1 MTKVDRSWVEIDL
14 SALRHNLQ
22 VLRNHATPGAR
33 MAAVIK
39 ADAYGHGLAAVAR
52 ALDADADL
60 FAVANV
66 TEAQSAR
73 TAGATKPILVL
84 GPALPDERAALV
96 EGGFIPAISTVEE
109 AKAYA
114 ALVPAGS
121 RLSIH
126 LVIDT
131 GMGRIGLWGD
141 EVKPVLDA
149 IWHAS
154 NLDLSAVSSHLPVAD
169 DDPAY
174 TEDQIV
180 RFNRELD
187 GRLGSTG
194 SPATLLNSAGVLRFG
209 SRAASHDIIRAGLA
223 MYGISP
229 IPEWQ
234 NRLIPALTWKT
245 RVTLVRLVGPGRSIS
260 YGRTFITPREML
272 VGTLAVGYGDGYR
285 RHLSGNNAEV
295 LVRGVRCPL
304 LGRVTMDQ
312 IMVDLTN
319 AGRVLPGDEAVLIGR
334 QGSGEILASELAE
347 KAGTIAWEIF
357 TGIGSRVT
365 RRPHGGHS
373 EGRSHGATA
382 EER

>member
-1 MTKVDRSWVEIDL
+1 MTKVDRSWVEIDMA
-14 SALRHNLQ
+14 ALRHNLQ
-22 VLRNHATPGAR
+22 VLRNRAAPGVR
-33 MAAVIK
+33 VAAVIK
-39 ADAYGHGLAAVAR
+39 ADAYGHGLATVAR

-66 TEAQSAR
+66 AEAQAAR

-84 GPALPDERAALV
+84 GPALPEERCALV
-96 EGGFIPAISTVEE
+96 RGGFIPSISTAGE
-109 AKAYA
+109 AGAYA

-121 RLSIH
+121 RLPVH
-126 LVIDT
+126 LVMDT

-141 EVKPVLDA
+141 EVQPVLDA
-149 IWHAS
+149 VRGAPSLELAAI
-154 NLDLSAVSSHLPVAD
+154 SSHLPVAD

-174 TEDQIV
+174 TEDQIA
-180 RFNRELD
+180 RFNRELHE
-187 GRLGSTG
+187 RFGSTG
-194 SPATLLNSAGVLRFG
+194 VPAALFNSAGVLRFG
-209 SRAASHDIIRAGLA
+209 SRAAGADIIRAGLA

-245 RVTLVRLVGPGRSIS
+245 RVSLVRLVGPGRSIS

-295 LVRGVRCPL
+295 LVGGVRCPL

-312 IMVDLTN
+312 IMVDLTKV
-319 AGRVLPGDEAVLIGR
+319 GQVLPGEEAVLLGR
-334 QGSGEILASELAE
+334 QGGEEILASELAA

-357 TGIGSRVT
+357 TGIGPRVSRRT
-365 RRPHGGHS
+365 R
-373 EGRSHGATA
+373 
-382 EER
+382 

>member
-1 MTKVDRSWVEIDL
+1 MTKVDRSWVEIDMA
-14 SALRHNLQ
+14 ALRHNLQ
-22 VLRNHATPGAR
+22 VLRNRAAPGVR
-33 MAAVIK
+33 VAAVIK
-39 ADAYGHGLAAVAR
+39 ADAYGHGLATVAR

-66 TEAQSAR
+66 TEARSAR

-96 EGGFIPAISTVEE
+96 EGGFIPSISTVEE

-121 RLSIH
+121 RLSVH

-141 EVKPVLDA
+141 EVTPVFDA
-149 IWHAS
+149 IRRAS
-154 NLDLSAVSSHLPVAD
+154 SLDLTAVSSHLPVAD

-180 RFNRELD
+180 RFNRELAR
-187 GRLGSTG
+187 RLGAVG
-194 SPATLLNSAGVLRFG
+194 SPATILNSAGVLRFG
-209 SRAASHDIIRAGLA
+209 SRAANHDIIRAGLA

-229 IPEWQ
+229 VPEWQ

-245 RVTLVRLVGPGRSIS
+245 RVSLVRLVGPGRSIS
-260 YGRTFITPREML
+260 YGRTFITPRETL

-285 RHLSGNNAEV
+285 RHLSGNHADV

-312 IMVDLTN
+312 IMVDLTG
-319 AGRVLPGDEAVLIGR
+319 AGPVVLPGDEAVLIGR
-334 QGSGEILASELAE
+334 QGREEILASELAA

-357 TGIGSRVT
+357 TGIGSRVV
-365 RRPHGGHS
+365 RRHGGS
-373 EGRSHGATA
+373 TD
-382 EER
+382 

>member
-1 MTKVDRSWVEIDL
+1 MIKVDRSWVEIDL

-22 VLRNHATPGAR
+22 VLRNHATPGVR

-39 ADAYGHGLAAVAR
+39 ADAYGHGLATVAR

-66 TEAQSAR
+66 AEAQSAR
-73 TAGATKPILVL
+73 MAGATKPILVL
-84 GPALPDERAALV
+84 GPALPDERRALV
-96 EGGFIPAISTVEE
+96 EGGFIPSISTVEE
-109 AKAYA
+109 AGAYA

-121 RLSIH
+121 HLSVH

-141 EVKPVLDA
+141 EVQPVLDA
-149 IWHAS
+149 VRQAP
-154 NLDLSAVSSHLPVAD
+154 NLDLAAVSSHLPVAD

-174 TEDQIV
+174 TEDQII
-180 RFNRELD
+180 RFNRERH
-187 GRLGSTG
+187 GRPGSTG
-194 SPATLLNSAGVLRFG
+194 APAALLNSAGVLRFG
-209 SRAASHDIIRAGLA
+209 SRAAGRDIIRAGLA

-234 NRLIPALTWKT
+234 DRLIPALTWKT
-245 RVTLVRLVGPGRSIS
+245 RVTLVRLAGPGRSIS

-319 AGRVLPGDEAVLIGR
+319 AGRVLPGEEAVLIGR
-334 QGSGEILASELAE
+334 QGNEEILASELAA

-357 TGIGSRVT
+357 TGIGPRVT
-365 RRPHGGHS
+365 RRA
-373 EGRSHGATA
+373 R
-382 EER
+382 

>member
-1 MTKVDRSWVEIDL
+1 MTKVDRSWAEIDL
-14 SALRHNLQ
+14 SALRRNLQ
-22 VLRNHATPGAR
+22 VLRNHATQGVR

-60 FAVANV
+60 FAVANI
-66 TEAQSAR
+66 TEAQMAR

-84 GPALPDERAALV
+84 GPALPEERSALV
-96 EGGFIPAISTVEE
+96 EGGFIPSISTVEE

-121 RLSIH
+121 RLAVH

-131 GMGRIGLWGD
+131 GMGRIGLWGN
-141 EVKPVLDA
+141 EVVPVLDA
-149 IWHAS
+149 IRDAS
-154 NLDLSAVSSHLPVAD
+154 NLSLAAVSSHLPVAD

-174 TEDQIV
+174 TEDQIA
-180 RFNRELD
+180 RFDRELN
-187 GRLGSTG
+187 GRLGSNG

-209 SRAASHDIIRAGLA
+209 SRTAGHDIVRAGLA

-234 NRLIPALTWKT
+234 DRLIPALTWKT
-245 RVTLVRLVGPGRSIS
+245 RVSLVRSVGPGRSIS
-260 YGRTFITPREML
+260 YGRTHITPREML

-285 RHLSGNNAEV
+285 RHLSGSNAEV

-312 IMVDLTN
+312 IMIDLTN
-319 AGRVLPGDEAVLIGR
+319 AGRVLPGEEVVLIGR
-334 QGSGEILASELAE
+334 QASEEILASELAA
-347 KAGTIAWEIF
+347 KAGTIPWDIF
-357 TGIGSRVT
+357 TGIGPRVT
-365 RRPHGGHS
+365 RSHYGHS
-373 EGRSHGATA
+373 GLAGTA
-382 EER
+382 